1 MASIH
6 GTVSTILAVH
16 SRAPC
21 SPCMN
26 WLRRQF
32 WPSMSS
38 SFHSLGPKF
47 RNGESGWAV
56 ASSRKRCIWGLPPI
70 SVASFSTSTSVSHGR
85 SVSPFHCEDLA
96 FSYSLFSAGR
106 APFS

>member
-26 WLRRQF
+26 WLNRQF
-32 WPSMSS
+32 MDSTPTWV
-38 SFHSLGPKF
+38 HSLSPKF
-47 RNGESGWAV
+47 LRGESGWFWTHSNGPA
-56 ASSRKRCIWGLPPI
+56 ALAPCRGDTICSG
-70 SVASFSTSTSVSHGR
+70 STSIDQSR
-85 SVSPFHCEDLA
+85 SVSAFHWACLA
-96 FSYSLFSAGR
+96 FSYSLFRAGR